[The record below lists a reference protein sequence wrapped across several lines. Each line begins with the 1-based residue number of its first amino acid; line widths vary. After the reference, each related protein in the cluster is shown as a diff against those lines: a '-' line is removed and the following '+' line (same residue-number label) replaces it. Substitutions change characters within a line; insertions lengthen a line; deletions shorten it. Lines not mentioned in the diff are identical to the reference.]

1 MVLYIQTICDH
12 CKESVKKVGRLT
24 NVRWKGVNL
33 KLCKICRRKLK
44 IRVR

>member
-1 MVLYIQTICDH
+1 VIWIQVICDH
-12 CKESVKKVGRLT
+12 CKKAAKEVGRLT
-24 NVRWKGVNL
+24 NVKWKGVNL